1 MQRELIEW
9 LPEMETWLDIR
20 AIFVVVGAQPDGE
33 SGPWRWKLEGAD
45 AGTFVWDTE
54 KQELE
59 FRRGVGIIDEDVYRR
74 IGEAARTNLSDQL
87 RAYMMNKAPEILPV
101 MVARTQ

>member
-9 LPEMETWLDIR
+9 LPEMEMWLDIR

-45 AGTFVWDTE
+45 AGAFVWDSE
-54 KQELE
+54 KRDLE
-59 FRRGVGIIDEDVYRR
+59 FRRGVGIVDEDVYRR
-74 IGEAARTNLSDQL
+74 IGEAARANLSDQL
-87 RAYMMNKAPEILPV
+87 QAYMRNKTLEILPV
-101 MVARTQ
+101 TIDRTQ